1 MIAKQYKEAYLE
13 SIVFTAS
20 PEKLTLML
28 YSHLVMLI
36 RQAQAGLEEK
46 DFIKSHN
53 NIVKAKKLIIN
64 FENTLDRNY
73 KIADD
78 LLAVYE
84 YLYKRLTEA
93 NLKKDWH
100 ILEEILSHALVL
112 RDTWAEAVKII
123 KEQNKQ

>member
-46 DFIKSHN
+46 DLNKSHN
-53 NIVKAKKLIIN
+53 NMVKAKKLIIN
-64 FENTLDRNY
+64 LENTLDRKY

-78 LLAVYE
+78 LLAMYE
-84 YLYKRLTEA
+84 YMYRRLTEA
-93 NLKKDWH
+93 NLKKDWD
-100 ILEEILSHALVL
+100 ILEEILSYARVL
-112 RDTWAEAVKII
+112 RDTWAEAVKIV
-123 KEQNKQ
+123 KEQNKK